1 MIRFN
6 RTTEYGLI
14 ALRHMSRQEIQTRV
28 SSAREIS
35 EAYGLPFE
43 ITAKTLLKLKDGGL
57 IESAQ
62 GSRGGYTIRRS
73 LKDVTLAEFL
83 NFMEGDSSLV
93 HCCAPEASETAER
106 SEAFKPGAT
115 SQLSLKPDD
124 ASICEYQS
132 RCQIQGVMGK
142 LNQRVHEFLSGI
154 KLCEFVDSE
163 AL

>member
-83 NFMEGDSSLV
+83 NFMEGDSY
-93 HCCAPEASETAER
+93 AS
-106 SEAFKPGAT
+106 
-115 SQLSLKPDD
+115 
-124 ASICEYQS
+124 
-132 RCQIQGVMGK
+132 
-142 LNQRVHEFLSGI
+142 
-154 KLCEFVDSE
+154 
-163 AL
+163 